1 MSDETPKPRAPADG
15 DAVEAEGSQRTGIS
29 APFIRR
35 PVATSL
41 LAAAVLLAGGAAFL
55 TLPVAPLPKVDFPT
69 VSVSAALPG
78 ASPDTMASSVATPL
92 ERRFGRIAGLTE
104 MTSTSA
110 LGSANIT
117 LQFDLDRDVAAAA
130 RDVQAAINAAGGEL
144 PPNLPTRPNYRKVNP
159 ADSPILILSLRSDAL
174 PLAQVFDAANS
185 VLAQKMSQI
194 EGVGQVFVGGGQQ
207 PAVRVQVD
215 GETLAGMGLSSAD
228 VRAALASSTSN
239 QPKGMI
245 SGAHSTYSVSA
256 NDQLLVADDYRK
268 LVISYTGNSA
278 VRLGDVARVFDD
290 VENNRLAAWID
301 GKRTVLMIIRR
312 EPGANILDTIDRI
325 KEALPRLTESIS
337 PAIEVKLVM
346 DRTETIR
353 ASVRDVEITLVL
365 SVLLVTLVVYI
376 FLRSA
381 RATIIPSVA
390 VPLSLVGT
398 FGIMYLFGYSLD
410 NLSLMALTISTG
422 FVVDDAIVV
431 TENITRFIEQGMPPL
446 KAALAGARQ
455 IGFTIVSITVS
466 LIAVFI
472 PILLMGG
479 IVGRLFREFAVTLS
493 IAIALSA
500 VVSLTV
506 TPTMAA
512 YLLRSEAETQRT
524 RFYRWSERFFQA
536 LSRGYDRGITWV
548 LNHAVLVLLLTVA
561 TVALT
566 GVLAVVVPKG
576 LFPQQD
582 TGLLAGFSEASQDIS
597 STAMRGLQEKV
608 IALVAEDPDVAHVVC
623 FVGGGNNAGNTGSLF
638 VTLKPYSQRKAT
650 AQEIIGRLRPKLARV
665 PGISLF
671 LQAVQDVRVGG
682 RSSRTQYQY
691 TLQDANL
698 DELRTW
704 APRVLDGLRKVPE
717 LRDVNTDQQTAG
729 LELRVDI
736 DRDSAARLGITPAAI
751 DDALYDAYGQRQVA
765 TSFTAQNYYRVVLE
779 ATPEYQKG
787 PDQLARIFVRSAT
800 GAVVP
805 LSSVAKFSTGLMP
818 LGITHQ
824 GQFPCVTLS
833 FNLAPDKSL
842 GQAIASIERIERQM
856 GMPASISAG
865 FQGTAQAFGA
875 SLASEP
881 WLILAA
887 LVCVYIVLGIL
898 YESLIHPITILSTLP
913 SAAVGALIAL
923 LLTKLDFSIIALI
936 GVILLLGIV
945 KKNAIMMID
954 FALETERAEGL
965 DPKEAIHRA
974 CLLRFRP
981 ILMTTLS
988 ALFGAIP
995 LAVGLGAGSELRRPL
1010 GIVIVGGLAVSQ
1022 LLNLFTTPVIYLF
1035 LDRLRLQSRHR
1046 RGRKADKASPSPAP
1060 SPA

>member
-1 MSDETPKPRAPADG
+1 VSAEAPA
-15 DAVEAEGSQRTGIS
+15 APEGGIS

-41 LAAAVLLAGGAAFL
+41 LAAAVLLAGMAAYFN
-55 TLPVAPLPKVDFPT
+55 LPVAPLPDIEFPT

-104 MTSTSA
+104 MTSSSSLGNTS
-110 LGSANIT
+110 IT
-117 LQFDLDRDVAAAA
+117 MQFDLTRDVAAAA

-144 PPNLPTRPNYRKVNP
+144 PANLPTRPNYKKVNP
-159 ADSPILILSLRSDAL
+159 ADSPILILSLRSDTL

-194 EGVGQVFVGGGQQ
+194 QGVGQVFVGGGQQ
-207 PAVRVQVD
+207 PAVRVQID
-215 GETLAGMGLSSAD
+215 DESLANMGLSSAD
-228 VRAALASSTSN
+228 VRTALAASTSN
-239 QPKGMI
+239 QPKGLI
-245 SGAHSTYSVSA
+245 SGPRSTYSVAA
-256 NDQLLVADDYRK
+256 NDQLLGADAYRQ
-268 LVISYTGNSA
+268 LVISYQGGAA

-301 GKRTVLMIIRR
+301 GKRAVLMIVRR
-312 EPGANILDTIDRI
+312 EPGANILETLERI
-325 KEALPRLTESIS
+325 KEALPRLRESIS
-337 PAIEVKLVM
+337 PAIETKLVL

-353 ASVRDVEITLVL
+353 ASVRDVERTLVL
-365 SVLLVTLVVYI
+365 SVVLVTLVVFL

-381 RATIIPSVA
+381 RATLIPSIA

-398 FGIMYLFGYSLD
+398 FGVMYLVGYSLD
-410 NLSLMALTISTG
+410 NLSLMALAISTG

-431 TENITRFIEQGMPPL
+431 TENIARFIEDGMPPL
-446 KAALAGARQ
+446 QAALAGARQ

-479 IVGRLFREFAVTLS
+479 IIGRLFREFAVTLS
-493 IAIALSA
+493 IAIVISA

-512 YLLRSEAETQRT
+512 YLLRPASQAKRSGA
-524 RFYRWSERFFQA
+524 YLWSERFFEA
-536 LSRGYDRGITWV
+536 LQHGYDRALTWV
-548 LNHAVLVLLLTVA
+548 LEHARLMLVLTLA
-561 TVALT
+561 TV
-566 GVLAVVVPKG
+566 GVTVWLAVIVPKG

-582 TGLLAGFSEASQDIS
+582 TGLLSGFSEASQDIS

-608 IALVAEDPDVAHVVC
+608 NAVVAADPDVGHTVS
-623 FVGGGNNAGNTGSLF
+623 FFGGQSGSGNTGTIF
-638 VTLKPYSQRKAT
+638 VPLKPFGERKSSAEEVI
-650 AQEIIGRLRPKLARV
+650 ARLRPKLAHI
-665 PGISLF
+665 PGMTLF
-671 LQAVQDVRVGG
+671 LQAVQDLRIGG
-682 RSSRTQYQY
+682 RGSRTQYQY

-704 APRVLDGLRKVPE
+704 APRVLEGLRKIPI
-717 LRDVNTDQQTAG
+717 LKDVNTDQQTAG
-729 LELRVDI
+729 LELDVTI
-736 DRDSAARLGITPAAI
+736 DRDSAARLGVTPQAI

-765 TSFTAQNYYRVVLE
+765 TSYTASNYYRVVLE
-779 ATPEYQKG
+779 ATPAYQIG
-787 PDQLARIFVRSAT
+787 PDALARIFVR
-800 GAVVP
+800 GASGGIVP
-805 LSSVAKFSTGLMP
+805 LSAVARFSTGTMP

-824 GQFPCVTLS
+824 GQFPSVTLS
-833 FNLAPDKSL
+833 FNLAP
-842 GQAIASIERIERQM
+842 GQALGDAIKAIDAIERKI
-856 GMPASISAG
+856 GMPASINAG
-865 FQGTAQAFGA
+865 FNGTAQAFGA

-887 LVCVYIVLGIL
+887 LVCVYLVLGIL
-898 YESLIHPITILSTLP
+898 YESLVHPLTILSTLP

-923 LLTKLDFSIIALI
+923 LVTHLDFSIIALI
-936 GVILLLGIV
+936 GVVLLLGIV

-954 FALETERAEGL
+954 FALEAERTQGL
-965 DPKEAIHRA
+965 EPKAAIHRA

-981 ILMTTLS
+981 ILMTTLA

-995 LAVGLGAGSELRRPL
+995 LAIGFGAGSELRRPL
-1010 GIVIVGGLAVSQ
+1010 GIAIVGGLAVSQ

-1035 LDRLRLQSRHR
+1035 LDRLRSDRRRHQ
-1046 RGRKADKASPSPAP
+1046 DASLPNPPIGSTVEA
-1060 SPA
+1060 